1 MTTPAK
7 PARERLSEKELR
19 DIREDRYSL
28 PRSREAARECLRLR
42 RALRS
47 IRRDVIDLGNK
58 AGYSTRVIE
67 GIIARALASP
77 LAATKGG
84 R

>member
-1 MTTPAK
+1 MKNAK
-7 PARERLSEKELR
+7 PARERLSEACNRVLASE
-19 DIREDRYSL
+19 
-28 PRSREAARECLRLR
+28 RECLRLR

-67 GIIARALASP
+67 GTIARALASP

>member
-1 MTTPAK
+1 MK

-19 DIREDRYSL
+19 DILDETPKAR
-28 PRSREAARECLRLR
+28 RSWDPYHHAAIDALAYR

-47 IRRDVIDLGNK
+47 VRRDVIDLGNK

-67 GIIARALASP
+67 GILARALASP
-77 LAATKGG
+77 LAATKGNK
-84 R
+84 